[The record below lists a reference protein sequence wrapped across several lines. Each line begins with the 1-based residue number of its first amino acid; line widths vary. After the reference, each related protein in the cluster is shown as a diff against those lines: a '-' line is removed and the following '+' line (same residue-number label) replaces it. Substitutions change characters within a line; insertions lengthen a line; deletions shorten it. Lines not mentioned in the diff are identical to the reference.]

1 MLDQH
6 ILKSYGFGYKMRV
19 TTAVSLLGWV
29 GIIISSQA
37 LIGGF
42 FLVIVPSS
50 LTFNDDIYG
59 DLSMMMPK
67 TRDLSMMMP
76 KTKTKN
82 PAIITFGVVLFILS
96 LALLILNI
104 ILIQRNRA
112 GTFIGVKRILRILCY
127 FWLSLQLIAI
137 FAILIIIIRFKI
149 AWHKDSAI
157 LALPIFG
164 ALVQITLS
172 SIGIHG
178 VRMTNKR
185 LLNVY
190 IIYTFIN
197 MMISLVSVL
206 FSLIGFYN
214 FGLFVV
220 LYNMIGVS
228 EDEGRDMRHEYF
240 VRNV

>member
-67 TRDLSMMMP
+67 T
-76 KTKTKN
+76 KTEN

-104 ILIQRNRA
+104 ILIQRNRSA
-112 GTFIGVKRILRILCY
+112 SFIGVKRILRTLCY